1 MKQVKTN
8 LNLNVLLNLLESKSI
23 SKIAKELNI
32 SKQALNY
39 YIKTLKANGNI
50 EKIGY
55 GTWKVKSYTLKMH
68 SNKKIRGH
76 AFIWTIKLNKPID
89 WTKHLSNYQLIRGS
103 IPRIIINN
111 QKIWLGK
118 KTITI
123 YDNRSFY
130 GENSIESRKY
140 AVHGL
145 KSVLEALESKTSIN
159 LRPYGFKVCKEH
171 YSMIKNELARQY
183 NEKNEK
189 MIIRDDIEGEWL
201 WIDDS
206 DGLNELETKNIVR
219 SKQVQDWWNDNKRHD
234 FKITPTFLM
243 ESINQVTSN
252 QLMFAKNLES
262 HVKAMNDISESNK
275 LLQETI
281 KELKEVINDISK
293 QTR

>member
-1 MKQVKTN
+1 MKQVKNN
-8 LNLNVLLNLLESKSI
+8 LNLNVLLNLLESKSPAQI
-23 SKIAKELNI
+23 SKELNI

-50 EKIGY
+50 IKKGY
-55 GTWKVKSYTLKMH
+55 GTWEVKNYTLKMQ

-89 WTKHLSNYQLIRGS
+89 WTKHLTNYQLIRGL

-130 GENSIESRKY
+130 GENSIESRKH
-140 AVHGL
+140 AILGL
-145 KSVLEALESKTSIN
+145 KSILEALESKAKVN
-159 LRPYGFKVCKEH
+159 LRPYRFKVCKEH

-183 NEKNEK
+183 NEKGEK
-189 MIIRDDIEGEWL
+189 MFIRDDIEGEWL

-206 DGLNELETKNIVR
+206 ESLNELETKNIVR
-219 SKQVQDWWNDNKRHD
+219 SKQVQDWWNDNKKHD
-234 FKITPTFLM
+234 FKITPSFLM
-243 ESINQVTSN
+243 ESINQVTNN
-252 QLMFAKNLES
+252 QLMFAKNIETHMQVL
-262 HVKAMNDISESNK
+262 KDIN
-275 LLQETI
+275 QAI
-281 KELKEVINDISK
+281 YELKEEVKRLNNE
-293 QTR
+293 TNR